1 MKLSWQQSNNK
12 SFSDDQLRQFGT
24 EVQRLK
30 DLRFHHQ
37 ATITHSF
44 PDD

>member
-1 MKLSWQQSNNK
+1 MKLSLQQSNK

-24 EVQRLK
+24 EVQRFEG
-30 DLRFHHQ
+30 LRFHHQ
-37 ATITHSF
+37 AMITHSF